1 MWRAAFRR
9 WKLLLD
15 NEAFWSRLTARIHAL
30 DDPRLT
36 TGTSRRMRESLPLAL
51 LSINAQLALRAAQ
64 AGNEADVKRQIAVLR
79 DSGFDQKII
88 GEALHRV
95 VEPLR
100 ERIKTMCQFAAR
112 DASADARHADATTHR
127 LFEHS
132 CPVLASI
139 DYLLAPGDPVRDGA
153 HDEVALKALE
163 ALIPFGR
170 ETQDWKTFLEL
181 LEEAR
186 KIAASTSAVSRIEE
200 NLTVL
205 RENLRID
212 RENRLQ
218 GICFFCEE
226 RPTEKIFE
234 IEVPMHG
241 NVQHQLVEYNKTRT
255 TWNHNVI
262 RVPRCSVCARI
273 HEQQGDVLQKTV
285 GPALLSCAAY
295 FICLNLFGP
304 LVWEGWGPT
313 ACILGGIAT
322 WVIPWMI
329 AKSIAHIAS
338 QRTRDLNEQ
347 YEYFAI
353 QKRSSE
359 GWKLG
364 PEPRLATSV
373 PTADRSPHS
382 PPVLLRW
389 GFFRREAEA
398 GHNVHFRVWGPMLL
412 ALTLLVPL
420 VGLTSGPTGTR
431 LLAQMRIISPRSA
444 IARLLP
450 ELQGNDALKTFE
462 ILKPMLHSPGVDPEL
477 AVAALNK
484 ALSMGRESSGNE
496 QLSIEAAEEIG
507 SIGPPARA
515 AVPSLEL
522 AARDLR
528 SNIGDAAVD
537 ALRHVDP
544 ERANE
549 WAIANLLTFS
559 SADVR
564 RRAAGVLAK
573 ADPAPEKAV
582 PTLLR
587 AAEDSDP
594 AVRDAAKEA
603 LSHVAPGLL
612 RRRGLA
618 K

>member
-1 MWRAAFRR
+1 
-9 WKLLLD
+9 
-15 NEAFWSRLTARIHAL
+15 
-30 DDPRLT
+30 
-36 TGTSRRMRESLPLAL
+36 
-51 LSINAQLALRAAQ
+51 
-64 AGNEADVKRQIAVLR
+64 
-79 DSGFDQKII
+79 
-88 GEALHRV
+88 
-95 VEPLR
+95 
-100 ERIKTMCQFAAR
+100 
-112 DASADARHADATTHR
+112 
-127 LFEHS
+127 
-132 CPVLASI
+132 
-139 DYLLAPGDPVRDGA
+139 
-153 HDEVALKALE
+153 
-163 ALIPFGR
+163 
-170 ETQDWKTFLEL
+170 
-181 LEEAR
+181 
-186 KIAASTSAVSRIEE
+186 
-200 NLTVL
+200 
-205 RENLRID
+205 
-212 RENRLQ
+212 
-218 GICFFCEE
+218 
-226 RPTEKIFE
+226 
-234 IEVPMHG
+234 
-241 NVQHQLVEYNKTRT
+241 
-255 TWNHNVI
+255 
-262 RVPRCSVCARI
+262 
-273 HEQQGDVLQKTV
+273 
-285 GPALLSCAAY
+285 
-295 FICLNLFGP
+295 
-304 LVWEGWGPT
+304 
-313 ACILGGIAT
+313 
-322 WVIPWMI
+322 
-329 AKSIAHIAS
+329 
-338 QRTRDLNEQ
+338 
-347 YEYFAI
+347 
-353 QKRSSE
+353 
-359 GWKLG
+359 
-364 PEPRLATSV
+364 
-373 PTADRSPHS
+373 
-382 PPVLLRW
+382 
-389 GFFRREAEA
+389 
-398 GHNVHFRVWGPMLL
+398 
-412 ALTLLVPL
+412 
-420 VGLTSGPTGTR
+420 
-431 LLAQMRIISPRSA
+431 MRIISPRSA